1 MLAKPADM
9 PPKFKIRSLIEM
21 NTGKTNMNVKKLSVL
36 ALLCALAFGATC
48 LSKLLPPVMFLS
60 YDAKDVIILLG
71 ALMYGPLS
79 GLVMALVVSFI
90 EMITIS
96 STGVIGFLMNFI
108 STSAFVCVASL
119 LYKKGKF
126 KHIALPLIFGA
137 LAMTGVMLLW
147 NYIVTPYY
155 MGVTRQAVLELMLPL
170 FLPFN
175 LVKSG
180 LNACLAAVLYKV
192 AAPALRKN
200 GFAEDKSTDSEPI
213 AKSNRIFSAILLLF
227 LTATFV
233 LLMLIL
239 MKLI

>member
-1 MLAKPADM
+1 
-9 PPKFKIRSLIEM
+9 M
-21 NTGKTNMNVKKLSVL
+21 NTGKTNVNVKKIAVL

-192 AAPALRKN
+192 SAPALRKN
-200 GFAEDKSTDSEPI
+200 GFADIESNKSSELP

-239 MKLI
+239 MKVI